1 MRVRELTPTYF
12 AAAGRPKSIWEVPG
26 ASHAGGIDIHA
37 RKYEQRVIAFFD
49 HALLAKRLTPSPV
62 RGGRRSW
69 RPRMTILLDF
79 EGHGV
84 GRLLGAAYVAAPRR
98 ERRRP
103 RMGRG

>member
-1 MRVRELTPTYF
+1 MTF
-12 AAAGRPKSIWEVPG
+12 HKCFMSDGRNRGVKPSESVTEV
-26 ASHAGGIDIHA
+26 AMSSATT
-37 RKYEQRVIAFFD
+37 F
-49 HALLAKRLTPSPV
+49 LW